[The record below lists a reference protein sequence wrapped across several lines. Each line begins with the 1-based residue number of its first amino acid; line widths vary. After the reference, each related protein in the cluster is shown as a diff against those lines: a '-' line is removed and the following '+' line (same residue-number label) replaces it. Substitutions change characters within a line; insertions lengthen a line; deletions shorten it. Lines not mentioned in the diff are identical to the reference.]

1 MIVATA
7 GHVDHGKTTLIRTLT
22 GTDTDRLDIEKQ
34 RGLSIELGFAYWTA
48 CDGRRFG
55 FIDVPGHARFLPTM
69 ASGIG
74 GIDAA
79 LLVIAADDGVM
90 PQTIEHLTVLDF
102 LGVTQGVVAIS
113 KTDGVEKNAI
123 ERVRADIE
131 TLLADTCLVGS
142 AIVAVDSLSGSGFD
156 DLHNALTGLHTK
168 PRKTDTLSRLA
179 IDRSFSLKGVG
190 LVVTGTLLS
199 GQLSVGDAVTV
210 SPAGETARIRG
221 LHVQNEPMETALT
234 GLRCAVNLTGP
245 GIDTSSV
252 KRGMW
257 LVGNGGKS
265 VTARFDATIRLAR
278 DAPASGKRDQTV
290 YLHIGAAKTPARLVL
305 LDRKTLQPCD
315 TALVQIITNEPIDAV
330 FDDRFLLRDHAGSR
344 TLAGG
349 RVLTPFGATKG
360 RAKSARLKHLSLRDR
375 EDTADV
381 VQALLRAPPF
391 IVDLHEIG
399 VERNLSTDAIHRLS
413 ETASG
418 TVFTHNSHLHLADTE
433 KWKILAAKVTESLA
447 ACHETDPHLA
457 GLTGR
462 ALTKRLGPDTPDAA
476 LVEALLAHLVQTRRI
491 TLANGLYR
499 LPSFSPGLAAE
510 DDRIWHNAKA
520 LLEAAGSQ
528 APTVHELAKAMDL
541 TPDLLAG
548 VLNRASSLAFA
559 VHISRNRY
567 LLPETFALF
576 RKTASTLGN
585 DYPDGFAATDFR
597 NRAGIGR
604 NLAIDVLEY
613 MDRQGI
619 TQRQGNSRT
628 TRS

>member
-375 EDTADV
+375 EETADV

-499 LPSFSPGLAAE
+499 LPSFSPSLAAE

-541 TPDLLAG
+541 PPDLLTG